1 MTWAEFQLR
10 AFAYKRMEEKTD
22 IRVREIAWTSLV
34 APYQDPKKMPKT
46 KDKFWQIGTKKHSD
60 MDVRMKEAIE
70 NAQREYLEA
79 KKQKELDG
87 IR

>member
-10 AFAYKRMEEKTD
+10 AFAHQRMEERTD
-22 IRVREIAWTSLV
+22 LRVREIAWSSLIGSHL
-34 APYQDPKKMPKT
+34 DPKKLPKT

-60 MDVRMKEAIE
+60 IDVRMKEAIE